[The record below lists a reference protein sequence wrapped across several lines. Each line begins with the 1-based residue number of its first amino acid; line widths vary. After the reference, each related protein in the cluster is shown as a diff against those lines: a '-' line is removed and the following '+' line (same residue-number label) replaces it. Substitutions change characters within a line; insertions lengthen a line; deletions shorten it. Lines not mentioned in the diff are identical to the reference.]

1 MASMNWLGFSLSP
14 QEQPADQD
22 HSQNTVSRLGFNS
35 DDISGTDVS
44 TECFDLTSD
53 STPPSLNLPPP
64 FGILE
69 AFNRNNQPQDWNMKG
84 LGMNSSANYKTTS
97 DLSMLMGS
105 SCSSQSLENQEHQP
119 KLENFLGRHSFG
131 HHENAAYN
139 NSTAGDYMFN
149 NCSLQLP
156 SEATNGVSNST
167 TGGGDGGSNGG
178 NGGAGIN
185 NNSSIG
191 LSMIKTW
198 LRNQP
203 APQAPQQDND
213 NNNNKNDGGASGGNG
228 NNGSLTSAQTLS
240 LSMSTGS
247 QSSSTLPLLTSSTA
261 GGGSGGESSSSD
273 NNKQPSTTTGLD
285 SQTGAIEAVP
295 RKSIDTFGQRT
306 SIYRGVTR
314 HRWTGRYEAHLWDNS
329 CRREGQTRKGR
340 QGGYDKEEKAARA
353 YDLAALKYW
362 GTTTTTNFPIS
373 NYEKELE
380 EMKHMTRQEYVA
392 SLRRKSSGFSRG
404 ASIYRGVTRHHQH
417 GRWQARIG
425 RVAGNKD
432 LYLGTFS
439 TQEEAA
445 EAYDIAAIKFRG
457 LNAVTNFDMSRYDVK
472 SILESSTL
480 PIGGAA
486 KRLKDV
492 EQAEMT
498 VDVQRSTDD
507 HDNLSSQL
515 TDGINNYGGAAHHG
529 WPTLAFQQQA
539 QPYSMHYP
547 YGQRV
552 WCKQEQDSDP
562 PHNFQDLHQLQLG
575 NTHNFFQPN
584 SVLHNLMGMESASM
598 EHSSGSNNSVIYN
611 GGGATTDGSGGV
623 GYGNNGGYIMPLTT
637 VIANEGNQNQGHN
650 GFGDS
655 EVKALGYD
663 NVFAS
668 THDPY
673 HARNLYYV
681 SQQSSGGVVK
691 ASAYDQGS
699 TCNNWVPTAVP
710 TLAPR
715 SNTISV
721 CHGAPTFTV
730 WNDT

>member
-14 QEQPADQD
+14 QELPSQPAVQDQ
-22 HSQNTVSRLGFNS
+22 SQNAVSRLGFNS

-44 TECFDLTSD
+44 GECFDLTAD
-53 STPPSLNLPPP
+53 STAPSLNLPPP

-69 AFNRNNQPQDWNMKG
+69 AFNRNNQTQDWNMKDV
-84 LGMNSSANYKTTS
+84 GMNSSSNYKNSS

-105 SCSSQSLENQEHQP
+105 SCTSQNLENQHQP
-119 KLENFLGRHSFG
+119 KLENFLGRHSLG
-131 HHENAAYN
+131 HHENASYN
-139 NSTAGDYMFN
+139 NSSDYMFN

-156 SEATNGVSNST
+156 SEAANGVSNS
-167 TGGGDGGSNGG
+167 GGGAADGDGGGGGGG
-178 NGGAGIN
+178 NIH

-203 APQAPQQDND
+203 APPHQTD
-213 NNNNKNDGGASGGNG
+213 NKNDGSASGA
-228 NNGSLTSAQTLS
+228 NNRSLTSAQTLS

-247 QSSSTLPLLTSSTA
+247 QSSSPLPLLTVSTA
-261 GGGSGGESSSSD
+261 GGSGGESSSSD
-273 NNKQPSTTTGLD
+273 NKQPKATTGLD
-285 SQTGAIEAVP
+285 SQTAPMEATP

-340 QGGYDKEEKAARA
+340 QVYLGGYDKEEKAARA

-498 VDVQRSTDD
+498 VDGQRTD
-507 HDNLSSQL
+507 DNLSSQL
-515 TDGINNYGGAAHHG
+515 TDGISSYSGAHHG
-529 WPTLAFQQQA
+529 WPTLAFQQA
-539 QPYSMHYP
+539 PPYSMHP

-552 WCKQEQDSDP
+552 WCKQEQDSDV

-575 NTHNFFQPN
+575 STHNFFQPN
-584 SVLHNLMGMESASM
+584 SVLHNLMGMDSASM
-598 EHSSGSNNSVIYN
+598 EHSSGSNSVIY
-611 GGGATTDGSGGV
+611 GSQGGADSNGV
-623 GYGNNGGYIMPLTT
+623 GYGSNGGYVIPMST
-637 VIANEGNQNQGHN
+637 VIASDGNQHQGNH

-655 EVKALGYD
+655 EVKGLGYE
-663 NVFAS
+663 NVYAS
-668 THDPY
+668 TGAY
-673 HARNLYYV
+673 HGRNMYYL
-681 SQQSSGGVVK
+681 SQQSPAGVAK
-691 ASAYDQGS
+691 ASTYDQGS

-715 SNTISV
+715 SNSMAV

-730 WNDT
+730 WNDA